1 MFESLDDKTTLNTLL
16 ATLTDSINGYRDSAE
31 NIQNGS
37 FKQLFL
43 DSAEERS
50 RVAED
55 LRAEVRRLGGDPDD
69 DGSFMGKTHQVF
81 LDLKAAV
88 TGHDDKAII
97 NEVERG
103 EDYLKEK
110 FETALQSDKLIG
122 ETRSVVERAWASVRS
137 GHDRIA
143 EIKHSMDAGA

>member
-1 MFESLDDKTTLNTLL
+1 MFDEIDDKTTLNTLL
-16 ATLTDSINGYRDSAE
+16 ATLTDSINGYRESAE

-37 FKQLFL
+37 FRDLFL
-43 DSAEERS
+43 ESAEERS
-50 RVAED
+50 RVAEEV
-55 LRAEVRRLGGDPDD
+55 RAEVRRLGGDPND
-69 DGSFMGKTHQVF
+69 DGSLLGKTHQVF

-88 TGHDDKAII
+88 TGRDDKAII

-110 FETALQSDKLIG
+110 FEAVLQSDKLAG
-122 ETRSVVERAWASVRS
+122 ETRSVVERAFASVRR

-143 EIKHSMDAGA
+143 QIKHSMDAGA

>member
-1 MFESLDDKTTLNTLL
+1 MFDNQDDKTVINTLL

-55 LRAEVRRLGGDPDD
+55 LRSEVRRLGGDPND
-69 DGSFMGKTHQVF
+69 DGSFMGKSHQVF
-81 LDLKAAV
+81 LDLKSAI
-88 TGHDDKAII
+88 TGRDDKAII

-110 FETALQSDKLIG
+110 FETALQSDKLTG
-122 ETRSVVERAWASVRS
+122 DTRTVVERAWTSVRT
-137 GHDRIA
+137 GHDRVA
-143 EIKHSMDAGA
+143 EIKHRMEAGA